1 MNVAKEEVIAAFV
14 AQFGEMPRVFRASGR
29 VNLIGEHTDY
39 NGGWVL
45 PAAID
50 KGIYL
55 AVLPTISDYG
65 EWISLDMNQSV
76 IIRTTDDLRWQK
88 QVEKTWANYLLG
100 VMEQFQKRG
109 LVVSSVN
116 LVVSG
121 DIPVGAGMS
130 SSAALGAA
138 FAFGLNELFY
148 LGLSRKEL
156 ALLVQQAENEYVGI
170 KCGIMDMFTSLN
182 GKAGY
187 TLKLDCRTLDFQY
200 VPLALGAFRLVLF
213 NTGVKHALVDSAY
226 NERRAQCE
234 AGLAFFQEYFD
245 PTLTNLT
252 AVPLTWLQASRSRL
266 DPVVYRRCQYVL
278 EEHLRIQA
286 ASQALSDND
295 LQAVGRLMTA
305 THQGLRYLYEVSCPE
320 LDFLVEAVWGQPH
333 VFGARMMGGGFGG
346 CTINLIHR
354 DHVEALY
361 QNIASSYANRFN
373 RTPELYEVV
382 TANGAEE
389 LLV

>member
-1 MNVAKEEVIAAFV
+1 MNIVKEVVSKFV
-14 AQFGEMPRVFRASGR
+14 ARFGEMPRVFRAPGR

-55 AVLPTISDYG
+55 ACAPSENNFGTWVA
-65 EWISLDMNQSV
+65 LDLCGAIQMV
-76 IIRTTDDLRWQK
+76 GTDFQGQK
-88 QVEKTWANYLLG
+88 QPEQTWANYLFG
-100 VMEQFQKRG
+100 VLAQYAKRG
-109 LVVSSVN
+109 FMIPTLNIVFAGN
-116 LVVSG
+116 LP
-121 DIPVGAGMS
+121 IGAGMS

-138 FAFGLNELFY
+138 FAFGLNEIFH
-148 LGLSRKEL
+148 LGLNTKEL

-182 GKAGY
+182 GKTGY
-187 TLKLDCRTLDFQY
+187 ALKLDCQTLDFQY
-200 VPLALGAFRLVLF
+200 VPLELGAFRIVLF

-234 AGLAFFQEYFD
+234 SGVAFFRKHFD
-245 PTLTNLT
+245 SELPSLT
-252 AVPLTWLQASRSRL
+252 AAPLSWLQASRSRL

-286 ASQALSDND
+286 ASKALSDND
-295 LQAVGRLMTA
+295 LQAFGRLMTA
-305 THQGLRYLYEVSCPE
+305 THQGLRDLYEVSCPE
-320 LDFLVEAVWGQPH
+320 LDFLVDAVWGHPH
-333 VFGARMMGGGFGG
+333 VLGARMMGGGFGG
-346 CTINLIHR
+346 CTINLIHQ
-354 DHVEALY
+354 DYVDACY
-361 QNIASSYANRFN
+361 QDITSSYARRFN

-389 LLV
+389 LAV